1 MPYHPLT
8 PALKVHYN
16 GVSITIAPIPFP
28 LSPQPCSVKS
38 ECITG
43 AAVKITLPSLVLQVK
58 VMWDFFF
65 FPLAKCSSGLVA
77 QVLPHPSVQICSVLI

>member
-8 PALKVHYN
+8 PAVKVHYN

-28 LSPQPCSVKS
+28 YPPQPCNVKS

-43 AAVKITLPSLVLQVK
+43 GAVEITLMSRVLQVSN
-58 VMWDFFF
+58 V
-65 FPLAKCSSGLVA
+65 GLF
-77 QVLPHPSVQICSVLI
+77 